1 MKGLYI
7 KNPQPTFQCRLG
19 NIELILPLL
28 LHHFLHGSDE
38 LGVMTIDVILWRVIH
53 LYMWIKGGVLAEGA
67 THVAATYLRNT
78 EYQTAVHQC
87 LPPYGSHC
95 SSHRRTNQLADAQLL
110 IYPWETMAVAVV
122 VLANQY
128 AGRLSP
134 LVERIL
140 AHHLA
145 MRHKLLILLA
155 AEQGAE
161 VVVQPAATI
170 VTLIHDYGILVAVL
184 VAQEFAIY
192 GAEALAVHR
201 LDMNVCDSTL

>member
-1 MKGLYI
+1 
-7 KNPQPTFQCRLG
+7 
-19 NIELILPLL
+19 
-28 LHHFLHGSDE
+28 
-38 LGVMTIDVILWRVIH
+38 MTGDVILRRVIH
-53 LYMWIKGGVLAEGA
+53 LYMWIKGGVLAEGT

-78 EYQTAVHQC
+78 EYQTAVHQR
-87 LPPYGSHC
+87 LPPYGSHR
-95 SSHRRTNQLADAQLL
+95 SSHRCTNQLADAQFL
-110 IYPWETMAVAVV
+110 IYPWETMTVAVV

-128 AGRLSP
+128 AGWLGL
-134 LVERIL
+134 LVEWIL

-145 MRHKLLILLA
+145 VRHKLLILLS

-170 VTLIHDYGILVAVL
+170 VTLIHDYGILVTVL

-201 LDMNVCDSTL
+201 LDVNIGDSTL

>member
-38 LGVMTIDVILWRVIH
+38 LGIMTGDVILWRVIH

-95 SSHRRTNQLADAQLL
+95 SSHRRTNQLADA
-110 IYPWETMAVAVV
+110 
-122 VLANQY
+122 
-128 AGRLSP
+128 
-134 LVERIL
+134 
-140 AHHLA
+140 
-145 MRHKLLILLA
+145 
-155 AEQGAE
+155 
-161 VVVQPAATI
+161 
-170 VTLIHDYGILVAVL
+170 
-184 VAQEFAIY
+184 
-192 GAEALAVHR
+192 
-201 LDMNVCDSTL
+201 